1 MDEPGEVKLF
11 PPTLNRICYGWVSV
25 ISSTEL
31 NRNQICNLL
40 EKLILLASSD
50 VHSHYPSGVVKKK
63 IYIITWSVKIRHY
76 EKLSASI
83 CQFKTW
89 EDICRVI
96 RNNNFWPIDSQI
108 ARYPGYTTIF
118 IIF

>member
-50 VHSHYPSGVVKKK
+50 VHSHYPSGVVKKI
-63 IYIITWSVKIRHY
+63 IYYHLKRQNPPLWEAFSLNLQIQNLRGH
-76 EKLSASI
+76 LSS
-83 CQFKTW
+83 
-89 EDICRVI
+89 
-96 RNNNFWPIDSQI
+96 N
-108 ARYPGYTTIF
+108 
-118 IIF
+118 